1 MKYENIKNYKDA
13 QFRRITGVKRDT
25 FEKMVEIVSKAEKTV
40 RSKGGPK
47 PSLCVEDMV
56 LATLEYL
63 REYRTYAHIAV
74 SYGLSESQIFRIIKW
89 VEDTLIKCG
98 LFSLPGK
105 AALLSGGIE
114 IDLKD
119 VTESPI
125 ERPKKNM
132 SATVTTLVRNGVTR
146 KKG

>member
-1 MKYENIKNYKDA
+1 
-13 QFRRITGVKRDT
+13 
-25 FEKMVEIVSKAEKTV
+25 MVEIVSEAEKAV

-47 PSLCVEDMV
+47 PSLRVEDMV

-74 SYGLSESQIFRIIKW
+74 SYGLSESQIYRVIKW

-98 LFSLPGK
+98 AFALPGK
-105 AALLSGGIE
+105 KALLSGEVE

-132 SATVTTLVRNGVTR
+132 SATGTTPARNGVTR